1 MKAEITDTMGS
12 DAMVVN
18 VARVSYDRWIPE
30 IEFSQGDER
39 LIKYLVEHKHVSPFF
54 HPKVQ
59 FYVECPIFVERQLT
73 KHLIGLAITD
83 QWEFNSISGRYV
95 NFSEEFYEITELREQ
110 SKSSKQ
116 GSGEIMDRPDLLIKM
131 GSLVNDAKWLYKE
144 LTNAGVAKE
153 IARMILPMN
162 LMTKFIWTGSLYSYI
177 HLFDLRLKP
186 DAQKETRMLVQSMF
200 DQIVTTNLFKY
211 SMKAFFPQ
219 LEEWG
224 NDNNG

>member
-12 DAMVVN
+12 DTMVVN
-18 VARVSYDRWIPE
+18 VARVSYDRWIPD
-30 IEFSQGDER
+30 IEFSHGDER

-54 HPKVQ
+54 HPKIQ

-95 NFSEEFYEITELREQ
+95 NFSEEFYDIAELREQ

-116 GSGEIMDRPDLLIKM
+116 GSGETMNRPDLLEKM
-131 GSLVNDAKWLYKE
+131 KNVVLHAQEVYRE
-144 LTNAGVAKE
+144 LQEAGVAKE
-153 IARMILPMN
+153 VARMILPMN

-186 DAQKETRMLVQSMF
+186 DAQKETRILVQSMY

-211 SMKAFFPQ
+211 SMRAFFPQ

-224 NDNNG
+224 NSNNG

>member
-1 MKAEITDTMGS
+1 MKAEILDTMG
-12 DAMVVN
+12 DDLAIAN
-18 VARVSYDRWIPE
+18 IARVSYDKWKY
-30 IEFSQGDER
+30 EFDESDER
-39 LIKYLVEHKHVSPFF
+39 LINYLVKNLHFSPFY
-54 HPKVQ
+54 HAKIQ
-59 FYVECPIFVERQLT
+59 FRVECPIFVERQIL
-73 KHLIGLAITD
+73 KHSVGFISSGD
-83 QWEFNSISGRYV
+83 VSQNSISGRYV
-95 NFSEEFYEITELREQ
+95 DFSEEFYEITELREQ
-110 SKSSKQ
+110 SKNSKQ

-131 GSLVNDAKWLYKE
+131 ESLVNDAKWLYKE

-153 IARMILPMN
+153 ICRMILPMN

-186 DAQKETRMLVQSMF
+186 DAQKETRMLVQSMY
-200 DQIVTTNLFKY
+200 DQIVATNLFKY